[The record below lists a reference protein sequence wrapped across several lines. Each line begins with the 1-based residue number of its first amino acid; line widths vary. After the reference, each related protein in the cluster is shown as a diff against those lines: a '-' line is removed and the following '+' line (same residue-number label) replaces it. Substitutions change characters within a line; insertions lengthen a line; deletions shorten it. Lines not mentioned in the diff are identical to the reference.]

1 MRNPLVAALVFSVA
15 AFSTPASAEDAA
27 DDDYAWIN
35 SCIARSMKHGAAD
48 DDTAHGYCACIDNAM
63 GDEEVNDIDGWEK
76 SNPAKVEVCRDAAG
90 WK

>member
-1 MRNPLVAALVFSVA
+1 MRIGLVAALALSIVA
-15 AFSTPASAEDAA
+15 LASPTSAEDAA
-27 DDDYAWIN
+27 DDGYAWIN
-35 SCIARSMKHGAAD
+35 NCIARAMKLGAAD

-76 SNPAKVEVCRDAAG
+76 ANPGKVEACRDAAD